1 MEEIRTEEQNIL
13 ARLNQRLRDKIF
25 PGTKLNSEEETI
37 MNIVYKILN
46 APGTVKVAPRGTDT
60 YYLVNDGYHYY
71 VRLRGI
77 SLIIVNTVDSI
88 ERLCTPGFADYLTRV
103 LDQEI
108 KKDADKLDNRLFN
121 RLSALY
127 EKMSDK
133 IV

>member
-1 MEEIRTEEQNIL
+1 MEETRTEEQNIL

-46 APGTVKVAPRGTDT
+46 APGTVKVAPRGTGT

-71 VRLRGI
+71 VRLRGN
-77 SLIIVNTVDSI
+77 SLIIINTVDSV
-88 ERLCTPGFADYLTRV
+88 ERLCTPGFVDYLTSV

-133 IV
+133 IA